1 MRMRRESAAACQ
13 RRRTP
18 SKRLTTEWPVALTSS
33 GGLQAC
39 CTGVAQRNCSLA
51 AYKPLIKL
59 VRKRVEIV
67 GKTRW
72 RDRFLAG
79 GLGTV
84 LGLELGYHIDRSPPN
99 DAVSLV
105 PLTHDGWETVM
116 AGSDTRLPPTVNITL
131 VP

>member
-1 MRMRRESAAACQ
+1 M
-13 RRRTP
+13 
-18 SKRLTTEWPVALTSS
+18 PVALTSS

-67 GKTRW
+67 GKIRW
-72 RDRFLAG
+72 RDRFLVG

-99 DAVSLV
+99 DAESLV
-105 PLTHDGWETVM
+105 PLTHHSWETVM
-116 AGSDTRLPPTVNITL
+116 AGSDTRLPPKREITL